1 MPRAVWKGAVSF
13 GLVNIPVKLYRAT
26 RDKTISFHMLH
37 RECKTPVKYRKWCP
51 NCQRELEDG
60 DLVRAFELAKGKFVE
75 LTEEELEGLRVR
87 STKIIEISGFV
98 GLQDVDAIYFS
109 DHYYLV
115 PDEGGERAYA
125 LLLQALRETGS
136 AAVGKLTMRNKEYPV
151 LLRPGEACINLV
163 LLHYPDEI
171 VGIGELPEIQ
181 RMPETSERER
191 ELARR
196 LVEQMR
202 GEFRPEEFR
211 DTYREAV
218 LALVRQ
224 KAEGA
229 VVSVEKPAEVPA
241 TVDLMKALEESL
253 RAVEKKRAAPT

>member
-26 RDKTISFHMLH
+26 RDRSISFHMLH

-51 NCQRELEDG
+51 TCQREVEEG
-60 DLVRAFELAKGKFVE
+60 DLVRAFELVKGKFVE
-75 LTEEELEGLRVR
+75 LTDEELEGLRVK

-98 GLQDVDAIYFS
+98 GLQDIDAIYFS

-115 PDEGGERAYA
+115 PEEGGERAYA
-125 LLLQALRETGS
+125 LLLQALRDTGS
-136 AAVGKLTMRNKEYPV
+136 AAIGKLTMRNKEHPV
-151 LLRPGEACINLV
+151 LLRPGDTCINLV
-163 LLHYPDEI
+163 LLHHPDEI
-171 VGIGELPEIQ
+171 VGSGELPEIQ

-191 ELARR
+191 ELARK

-229 VVSVEKPAEVPA
+229 AVSIEKPAEAPA

-253 RAVEKKRAAPT
+253 KTAERKRAPT